1 MLPARRAVRASN
13 RPNEGPRG
21 SPAIDRLP
29 RVRRIHERSEQMLG
43 ALKFSSYCLYGA
55 FVCAVASTILYALYG
70 FGLFR
75 VRTARLQT
83 SAGNT
88 IAAGVTVQ
96 RTAGT
101 PTTAGYIAT
110 YMQRSAL
117 LFMIGALVCRTLVSH
132 RGPYGNMYEFA
143 LAFGTTICL
152 AYYIVSRLYPVKS
165 LGALAMTAAAAIMY
179 YGISRPATEKQVAGL
194 IPALQSKWI
203 AIHVP
208 MAMLAYGFFTIGFA
222 AGAMYL
228 MQERLKS
235 DKLPALDVLD
245 EVGYRAVVVGFPLMF
260 ATLVLGGIWAS
271 EAWGGF
277 WTWDPKETSAL
288 VTWLIYAFY
297 MHARVV
303 RGVKGRGVAVIL
315 IIGFAATMFTYFGNY
330 WFMGLHGFVG
340 PGGQGGA

>member
-1 MLPARRAVRASN
+1 
-13 RPNEGPRG
+13 
-21 SPAIDRLP
+21 
-29 RVRRIHERSEQMLG
+29 MLG

-55 FVCAVASTILYALYG
+55 FVCAVASALLYAVYSI
-70 FGLFR
+70 GLFR
-75 VRTARLQT
+75 VRATRMQT

-88 IAAGVTVQ
+88 ITTGVTAQ
-96 RTAGT
+96 RATGASAM
-101 PTTAGYIAT
+101 AGYIAT

-117 LFMIGALVCRTLVSH
+117 LFMIGALLFRTLVSK

-152 AYYIVSRLYPVKS
+152 AYYLISRFYPVKT
-165 LGALAMTAAAAIMY
+165 LGGIAMSAASAIMLY
-179 YGISRPATEKQVAGL
+179 ALSRPVSERQVAGL

-228 MQERLKS
+228 IQARLQT
-235 DKLPALDVLD
+235 DKLPSLDVLD
-245 EVGYRAVVVGFPLMF
+245 EVGFRATVVGFPLMF

-303 RGVKGRGVAVIL
+303 RGMKGRGTAIIL
-315 IIGFAATMFTYFGNY
+315 LVGFAATIFTYFGNY
-330 WFMGLHGFVG
+330 WFTGLHGFVG
-340 PGGQGGA
+340 PGGLGGD

>member
-1 MLPARRAVRASN
+1 
-13 RPNEGPRG
+13 
-21 SPAIDRLP
+21 
-29 RVRRIHERSEQMLG
+29 MLG

-55 FVCAVASTILYALYG
+55 FVCAIAATILYAVYG
-70 FGLFR
+70 LGLVR
-75 VRTARLQT
+75 LRTARMQT

-88 IAAGVTVQ
+88 ITAGVTAQ
-96 RTAGT
+96 RATGT
-101 PTTAGYIAT
+101 QTMAGYLAT

-117 LFMIGALVCRTLVSH
+117 IFMIGALAFRTIVSK

-143 LAFGTTICL
+143 LAFATTICL
-152 AYYIVSRLYPVKS
+152 AYYVMSRFYPVKS
-165 LGALAMTAAAAIMY
+165 LGVLAMAAASAIMY
-179 YGISRPATEKQVAGL
+179 YGITRPASEKQVSGL

-228 MQERLKS
+228 IQSRLHS
-235 DKLPALDVLD
+235 DKLPSLDVLD
-245 EVGYRAVVVGFPLMF
+245 EVGYRATVVGFPLMF
-260 ATLVLGGIWAS
+260 LTLVLGGIWAS

-303 RGVKGRGVAVIL
+303 RGMKGRGTAIIL
-315 IIGFAATMFTYFGNY
+315 LVGFAATIFTYFGNY
-330 WFMGLHGFVG
+330 WFTGLHGFVG
-340 PGGQGGA
+340 PGGLGGD

>member
-1 MLPARRAVRASN
+1 
-13 RPNEGPRG
+13 
-21 SPAIDRLP
+21 
-29 RVRRIHERSEQMLG
+29 MLG

-55 FVCAVASTILYALYG
+55 FVCAVASTILYALYAA
-70 FGLFR
+70 GLFR
-75 VRTARLQT
+75 LRTARIQT

-88 IAAGVTVQ
+88 ISAGVTAQ
-96 RTAGT
+96 RASGT
-101 PTTAGYIAT
+101 PTMAGYLAT

-117 LFMIGALVCRTLVSH
+117 LFMLGAILFRTIVAK

-143 LAFGTTICL
+143 LAFATTICL
-152 AYYIVSRLYPVKS
+152 AYYVLSRLYPLKA
-165 LGALAMTAAAAIMY
+165 LGVLAMAAASGIML
-179 YGISRPATEKQVAGL
+179 YGISRPASEKQVAGL

-228 MQERLKS
+228 IQERVRTE
-235 DKLPALDVLD
+235 KLPSLDVLD

-260 ATLVLGGIWAS
+260 LTLVLGGIWAS

-303 RGVKGRGVAVIL
+303 RGTKGRGTAIIL
-315 IIGFAATMFTYFGNY
+315 LVGFAATLFTYFGNY
-330 WFMGLHGFVG
+330 WFTGLHGFVG
-340 PGGQGGA
+340 PGGLGGS